1 MRCVDL
7 DVVLDDPTSVE
18 DFRDS
23 GFLAIERFLQ
33 PALLDEVRVAYD
45 EVISG
50 QVRARQDRMLG
61 GIIRQVRSPS
71 TDHPFFVDNDAIVLG
86 RRLAAHLFGGTPDDY
101 DKFYEMLI
109 DKPAGTTHATPW
121 HQDIGYF
128 GRPVA
133 PEGLP
138 TKVADLQIWV
148 ALDPVDVDN
157 GCMQFLARPYGTP
170 ALEHVVASGDP
181 DDEGR
186 LLSLSDRSF
195 AALDL
200 ADAVACDLPAGG
212 ATVHLTGTP
221 HYTGPNRTDR
231 PRRAYIFNIAP
242 RSFVEAAAALYP
254 D

>member
-1 MRCVDL
+1 VRSVDVDQL
-7 DVVLDDPTSVE
+7 LDDPTSA
-18 DFRDS
+18 DHFLSR
-23 GFLAIERFLQ
+23 GFLAIDQFLT
-33 PALLDEVRVAYD
+33 ADLLHDASVAYD

-50 QVRARQDRMLG
+50 AVRARQDRMLG

-71 TDHPFFVDNDAIVLG
+71 TDHPFFVDNDAVAAG
-86 RRLAAHLFGGTPDDY
+86 RRLAAHLFGGEPADY

-109 DKPAGTTHATPW
+109 DKPAGTPHETPW

-133 PEGLP
+133 PEGFP
-138 TKVADLQIWV
+138 TGVADLQIWV
-148 ALDPVDVDN
+148 ALDPVDADN
-157 GCMQFLARPYGTP
+157 GCMQFIARPHGAP

-186 LLSLSDRSF
+186 LLSVSER
-195 AALDL
+195 AAASLTL
-200 ADAVACDLPAGG
+200 GDAIACDLPAGG
-212 ATVHLTGTP
+212 ATVHVPGTP
-221 HYTGPNRTDR
+221 HYTGPNHTDR
-231 PRRAYIFNIAP
+231 PRRAYIFNVAP